1 MFGKI
6 DTLLSRF
13 YRFLKHCNFFAIGSF
28 LIILDV
34 LNRSLHQV
42 FTSRTSCAITADCSR
57 LWDSNRP
64 TKKENRKTE
73 NFENFDFYRH
83 FQNVRFSDFPDFFFF
98 MWSVVPSAVSL
109 VRLCTVNIGVCTAFV
124 RVIVRLILGMGKS
137 NRYRAVGVRLAR
149 GWRWLDWTSDPAKL
163 GGGPDGRRHPRG
175 DGPLS

>member
-34 LNRSLHQV
+34 LNRSLHQG

-64 TKKENRKTE
+64 TKKENRKTK
-73 NFENFDFYRH
+73 NFKNFDFYRN
-83 FQNVRFSDFPDFFFF
+83 FQNVRFFDFSDFVFF
-98 MWSVVPSAVSL
+98 MWSVVRSKLLTASNHIITIASNAVIYGIVTTLARVLS
-109 VRLCTVNIGVCTAFV
+109 F
-124 RVIVRLILGMGKS
+124 VIVRRVVML
-137 NRYRAVGVRLAR
+137 V
-149 GWRWLDWTSDPAKL
+149 
-163 GGGPDGRRHPRG
+163 
-175 DGPLS
+175 